1 MKFFANILYC
11 NDFNH
16 NYWLFHIYIYI
27 IKSSVKA
34 YQPTLLFPIATNFED
49 HTVRSWIWRNVDKKQ
64 CVTQKPTRR

>member
-1 MKFFANILYC
+1 MEVC
-11 NDFNH
+11 V
-16 NYWLFHIYIYI
+16 

-64 CVTQKPTRR
+64 CVTQKPTRS